1 MCLNSHSGLT
11 RPSSPTVLGALLTTM
26 NMHDHLVGR
35 VLDGRYEIVRRLA
48 RGGMATVYLATDRRL
63 SRTVALKVMHE
74 GLGDDQEFA
83 RKFDREAR
91 AAAKLSH
98 PNIVSVFDQG
108 LDGGRPY
115 IVMEYVEGRTLRNI
129 ISTEAPLD
137 PIRALDLIEPVV
149 AAVAAA
155 HASGLIHRDIKPEN
169 VLISDRGRVK
179 VVDFGLAKAVTAQ
192 TATATKGL
200 LLGTV
205 SYIAPELVT
214 EGRPKPASDVY
225 SIGVVLFEMLT
236 GTKPHTGDNPIQV
249 AYSHVHK
256 SVPPPSSVLSS
267 NWLTSRSAIPPY
279 LDTLVTTATE
289 RELNDRP
296 HDARVM
302 LAQIRAARKALG
314 AGVTN
319 DPQLTDRMHAR
330 TFAEIDAMSA
340 TSAGPAATTRIASA
354 VSPVSPGPTTA
365 VMPARTPISVAT
377 PPRRT
382 PTSPNGPPTARMQ
395 AVGASTAP
403 GRKALYRRRRRAA
416 LLVLVCTLALVVSV
430 GAWWMLAGRYTETP
444 SLVNKTET
452 DARAAVQAAGL
463 EITFEQVYSETV
475 PSGSVVSTDPGAGEQ
490 IVRGGT
496 VTATVSKGPERY
508 TVPTLA
514 GLSRDAA
521 AKALTN
527 AHLALGTVTQ
537 AYSESVKS
545 GTVIGASQKA
555 GAQLKKG
562 ATVDL
567 TVSKGPKPITITNY
581 TGRPVAQAKAALEK
595 AGFVVVMGKA
605 TNSKTIAKGKVA
617 SQSPASGTGKKGD
630 TITLVES
637 LGPVM
642 VTVPNVRAMDA
653 DKAKVTL
660 QNAGFTVKINKLI
673 ESPLGLVVS
682 TNPAAGTKAAQG
694 STITINVA

>member
-1 MCLNSHSGLT
+1 
-11 RPSSPTVLGALLTTM
+11 M

-129 ISTEAPLD
+129 LSNEAPLD

-155 HASGLIHRDIKPEN
+155 HASGLIHRDVKPEN

-256 SVPPPSSVLSS
+256 PVPPPSSVLPS
-267 NWLTSRSAIPPY
+267 NWLMSRSAIPPY

-289 RELNDRP
+289 RELEDRP
-296 HDARVM
+296 CDARV
-302 LAQIRAARKALG
+302 LHAQIRAARKALG

-319 DPQLTDRMHAR
+319 DPGLTDRMRAR
-330 TFAEIDAMSA
+330 TFDEIDAVSA
-340 TSAGPAATTRIASA
+340 ASATTRIAP
-354 VSPVSPGPTTA
+354 PVSPPSAGSSTA
-365 VMPARTPISVAT
+365 VLPPRTPLSVAT

-382 PTSPNGPPTARMQ
+382 SESPDGPPTARMQ
-395 AVGASTAP
+395 AVPGGKAP
-403 GRKALYRRRRRAA
+403 RTKKLYRRRRRTAVLA
-416 LLVLVCTLALVVSV
+416 LLVALALIV
-430 GAWWMLAGRYTETP
+430 GTGTWWMMSGRYTETP
-444 SLVNKTET
+444 AMADLTES
-452 DARAAVQAAGL
+452 DALAAAAESGV
-463 EITFEQVYSETV
+463 EVVFEEVYSETV
-475 PSGSVVSTDPGAGEQ
+475 SSGSVVSTDPEAGTR
-490 IVRGGT
+490 IVKGDT
-496 VTATVSKGPERY
+496 VTATLSKGPERY
-508 TVPTLA
+508 TMPTVT
-514 GLSRDAA
+514 GLTADAA
-521 AKALTN
+521 STALEEVQ
-527 AHLALGTVTQ
+527 LSVGKVTKK
-537 AYSESVKS
+537 YSETVKS
-545 GTVIGASQKA
+545 GLVIGASQKV

-562 ATVDL
+562 SAVNL
-567 TVSKGPKPITITNY
+567 TVSKGPQPITIVDY
-581 TGRPVAQAKAALEK
+581 TGKPLANAKAALEK
-595 AGFVVVMGKA
+595 AGFTVKMGEPA
-605 TNSKTIAKGKVA
+605 HSKTASKGSVA
-617 SQSPASGTGKKGD
+617 SQTPKSGTGNKGD
-630 TITLVES
+630 TVTLVES

-642 VTVPNVRAMDA
+642 VEVPNVRAMSA
-653 DKAKVTL
+653 DKAKITL
-660 QNAGFTVKINKLI
+660 KNAGFNVKTKNLI
-673 ESPLGLVVS
+673 DSPLGMAVS
-682 TNPAAGTKAAQG
+682 TDPAAGTKAAEG
-694 STITINVA
+694 STITINIA

>member
-1 MCLNSHSGLT
+1 
-11 RPSSPTVLGALLTTM
+11 M
-26 NMHDHLVGR
+26 NTHDHLVGR

-129 ISTEAPLD
+129 ITAEAPLD

-149 AAVAAA
+149 GAVAAA
-155 HASGLIHRDIKPEN
+155 HQAGLIHRDVKPEN

-256 SVPPPSSVLSS
+256 SVPPPSSVLTS

-279 LDTLVTTATE
+279 LDTLVTTATS
-289 RELNDRP
+289 REAEDRP
-296 HDARVM
+296 RDARVM
-302 LAQIRAARKALG
+302 LAQIRAARMALG

-330 TFAEIDAMSA
+330 TFGEIDAADAASPSSA
-340 TSAGPAATTRIASA
+340 LTTRIASVA
-354 VSPVSPGPTTA
+354 SPLSPGPATA
-365 VMPARTPISVAT
+365 VMPAQTPNSGAT

-382 PTSPNGPPTARMQ
+382 PSSPSDPPTSRMAAVKARP
-395 AVGASTAP
+395 A
-403 GRKALYRRRRRAA
+403 GRKALYRRRR
-416 LLVLVCTLALVVSV
+416 LLVVLSLVLAVALATST
-430 GAWWMLAGRYTETP
+430 GAWWMMAGRYTQTP
-444 SLVNKTET
+444 ELVSLSEN
-452 DARAAVQAAGL
+452 DARAAAEAANVDIAFDQA
-463 EITFEQVYSETV
+463 YSESV
-475 PSGSVVSTDPGAGEQ
+475 PSGNIVSTVPAPGER
-490 IVRGGT
+490 ILRGGT
-496 VTATVSKGPERY
+496 VKATVSKGPERY
-508 TVPTLA
+508 AMPTVA
-514 GLSRDAA
+514 GLTKDAA
-521 AKALTN
+521 AKALSD
-527 AHLALGTVTQ
+527 ARLSVGKVIEQYSDTVK
-537 AYSESVKS
+537 A
-545 GTVIGASQKA
+545 GTVIGASHKP

-562 ATVDL
+562 AGVDL
-567 TVSKGPKPITITNY
+567 TVSKGPQPIPVADY
-581 TGRPVAQAKAALEK
+581 TGKPVAEAKRALEK
-595 AGFVVVMGKA
+595 AGFKVTMGKA
-605 TNSKTIAKGKVA
+605 TNSSTAPKGTVA
-617 SQSPASGTGKKGD
+617 TQTPKSGSGKKGD
-630 TITLVES
+630 TVTLAES

-642 VTVPNVRAMDA
+642 VTVPNVRAMDTE
-653 DKAKVTL
+653 KAKITL
-660 QNAGFTVKINKLI
+660 QNAGFTVKTKNLI

-682 TNPAAGTKAAQG
+682 TNPAAGKKIAQG
-694 STITINVA
+694 STITMNIA